1 MTTSQQRTPA
11 ASTQTEPVT
20 TSGLRTPGNA
30 RWGVWAL
37 AIAFAGLGWSVLS
50 AVVPRLGW
58 LSGLAVL
65 AGAIAY
71 AMMATNLFLAI
82 RRPVLEKLFGPLD
95 RVYHAHRLIGTGIVA
110 ALGLHL
116 VLIPIA
122 SLADR
127 GQSILAHLTVA
138 LPLGV
143 TGALLLVASIILAA
157 STKVPYGKWQKVH
170 LATGL
175 AFLLLTG
182 HMLTAANLWFSLGNA
197 SGVILGGFAL
207 LGVGSFVLRIAARIR
222 AGTPYTITETIPRE
236 RGLEIIMRPEGTRHL
251 ASHQPGQFIFLTA
264 TAGGASET
272 HPFTLT
278 SPAGDEC
285 LSVLIRPSG
294 DWTAQV
300 QATLAAG
307 DRVLLEG
314 PFGAF
319 TPQAGPGAPQ
329 HQVWVAGGAGI
340 TPFLS
345 VLRTAHRDRN
355 SHDPGRVLG
364 GGMAAPGT
372 QPGEQV
378 ELVLAARDACD
389 VPCWDELSALAG
401 TMRGLTLTPAF
412 SDQGGRLDSD
422 AIDQL
427 AARKP
432 AGTAWYL
439 CGPARLA
446 DMVQRTL
453 QRRTPASSQVHR
465 ELYEWRS
472 SPSKKTRRTAGAAVG
487 ATARGH

>member
-1 MTTSQQRTPA
+1 MTTSQQRTPEA
-11 ASTQTEPVT
+11 GTQKEPVA
-20 TSGLRTPGNA
+20 TSEVRTPGNM

-37 AIAFAGLGWSVLS
+37 AIAFAGLVWSVLS

-82 RRPVLEKLFGPLD
+82 RRPALEKLFGPLD
-95 RVYHAHRLIGTGIVA
+95 RVYNAHRLIGTGIVA
-110 ALGLHL
+110 VLGLHL
-116 VLIPIA
+116 VLIPTA
-122 SLADR
+122 SLVDR

-143 TGALLLVASIILAA
+143 IGALLLVASIILAVN
-157 STKVPYGKWQKVH
+157 TKVPYGKWQKVH

-182 HMLTAANLWFSLGNA
+182 HMLTAANMWFSLSNA

-207 LGVGSFVLRIAARIR
+207 LGVVSFVIRIAARIR
-222 AGTPYTITETIPRE
+222 AGAPYTITETILRE
-236 RGLEIIMRPEGTRHL
+236 RGLEIIMRPGGTRRL
-251 ASHQPGQFIFLTA
+251 ALHRPGQFIFLTA
-264 TAGGASET
+264 TAGGVRET

-278 SPAGDEC
+278 SPAGEEC

-294 DWTAQV
+294 DWTAQ
-300 QATLAAG
+300 ARTTLAVG
-307 DRVLLEG
+307 DWVLLEG

-319 TPQAGPGAPQ
+319 TPQTGSGAPY

-345 VLRTAHRDRN
+345 ALRTAHRDRN
-355 SHDPGRVLG
+355 SHDPGHVLG
-364 GGMAAPGT
+364 ADTATLGT

-389 VPCWDELSALAG
+389 VPCWDELSALAR
-401 TMRGLTLTPAF
+401 TLPGLTLTPAF
-412 SDQGGRLDSD
+412 SELGGRLDSD

-427 AARKP
+427 AVRKP
-432 AGTAWYL
+432 ADTVWYL
-439 CGPARLA
+439 CGPSGLA
-446 DMVQRTL
+446 DMAERTL
-453 QRRTPASSQVHR
+453 KRRTPASRQVHR

-472 SPSKKTRRTAGAAVG
+472 SPSKKSRKATGAAAG
-487 ATARGH
+487 ATAG